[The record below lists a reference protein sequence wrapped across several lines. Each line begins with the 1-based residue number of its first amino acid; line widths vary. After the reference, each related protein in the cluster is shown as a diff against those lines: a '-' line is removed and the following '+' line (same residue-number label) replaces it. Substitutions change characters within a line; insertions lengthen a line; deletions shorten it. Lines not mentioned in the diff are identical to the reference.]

1 MQLHLMAIFHQKL
14 NGILKQKYFQR
25 AINLL
30 KLIDSSEANEL
41 SEPISKALNKM
52 YQFVDGFESDKNKR
66 IGYET
71 YQTTL
76 DNWVNEYVDDLGIK
90 ITTKYAYDKIKD
102 GLSEMIS

>member
-1 MQLHLMAIFHQKL
+1 M
-14 NGILKQKYFQR
+14 GLK
-25 AINLL
+25 
-30 KLIDSSEANEL
+30 
-41 SEPISKALNKM
+41 
-52 YQFVDGFESDKNKR
+52 VDKNKR

-102 GLSEMIS
+102 GLSEMLRMHLPDKLRKTE